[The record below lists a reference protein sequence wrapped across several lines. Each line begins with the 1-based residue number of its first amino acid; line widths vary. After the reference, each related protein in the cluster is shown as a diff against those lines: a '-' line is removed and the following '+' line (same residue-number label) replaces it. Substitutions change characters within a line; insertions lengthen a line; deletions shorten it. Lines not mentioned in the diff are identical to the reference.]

1 MIHAANVAEGGSSHH
16 NWIAGIAGLRG
27 SDADQLRT
35 LARSRGCTGYALHPA
50 TFRLVCAASR
60 SSPILMMQA
69 PENRKGDDFRGV
81 AAYEPEALRWLGNL
95 LVDALVRP

>member
-1 MIHAANVAEGGSSHH
+1 MDAEAHY
-16 NWIAGIAGLRG
+16 L
-27 SDADQLRT
+27 ADRMLLRT
-35 LARSRGCTGYALHPA
+35 LLRTQPAWSLQDLADACTGYALHPA

-69 PENRKGDDFRGV
+69 PENRKGDDFRGI
-81 AAYEPEALRWLGNL
+81 AAYEPEALRWLRNL